1 MDSLTRLIRTR
12 RFPYAA
18 LTTAVSSKYLAEN
31 LNSLADARVP
41 DAWVAAIGKRRRRE
55 IL

>member
-41 DAWVAAIGKRRRRE
+41 DAWVAAIGKRRRRK
-55 IL
+55 I